1 MQFTPPL
8 TKAKLIKRYKR
19 FLADI
24 ELLEG
29 ENAGEIVTIHCP
41 NTGSMMNTF
50 APDTPIW
57 YLPSTDKSRKTAG
70 TWVIATT
77 PHNRL
82 AMVNTHYANNL
93 VEEALKVGIIEEVGE
108 YKTLKREVKYG
119 EENSR
124 IDFYLEREDG
134 SPIYIEVKSVTL
146 GFEDS
151 TTAAFPDAVTAR
163 GAKHLRELMKLAE
176 SGVETFLFYCV
187 NLSGIDSVRPAEEI
201 DPKYAQTLKEAKAAG
216 VKVIAY
222 GSEISPEAITLS
234 RKIKVLDL

>member
-1 MQFTPPL
+1 MQFNPPL
-8 TKAKLIKRYKR
+8 VEAKLIKRYKR

-24 ELLEG
+24 ELLTG
-29 ENAGEIVTIHCP
+29 EDAGKEVTIHCP

-50 APDTPIW
+50 TPGESIW
-57 YLPSTDKSRKTAG
+57 YLPSQDKNRKTAG
-70 TWVIATT
+70 TWVMATT

-82 AMVNTHYANNL
+82 AMVNTHYANTL
-93 VEEALKVGIIEEVGE
+93 VEEALKAGLIEEVGPF
-108 YKTLKREVKYG
+108 KTLKREVKYG

-151 TTAAFPDAVTAR
+151 KTAAFPDAVTAR
-163 GAKHLRELMKLAE
+163 GAKHLRELMTLAE
-176 SGVETFLFYCV
+176 KGIETFLFYCV
-187 NLSGIDSVRPAEEI
+187 NLSDVDSVRPAKEI
-201 DPKYAQTLKEAKAAG
+201 DSKYAETLKEAKAAG

-222 GSEISPEAITLS
+222 GSEMTQDAITLT